1 MTKPVALRAAMT
13 RAMSQERTRS
23 RTREQLRGWS
33 PRKAKDVSSSTDS
46 RRSATSRSSS
56 KESKEDEI
64 IHYDWAAGQVL
75 NARYRLESLSGDGT
89 FGRVCL
95 ATDLVDRREVA
106 IKIIRDVRRYQENAK
121 VEAKILAEVARED
134 HRGKYHCCL
143 MFDTFTHDSRF
154 FCLVFEPL
162 GSSLYDVIK
171 KNHFRGLWLS
181 DVQKVAK
188 QSLKALKFLHGR
200 LQLTHTDLKAENILF
215 VERGAGIVSYFPRED
230 FWEASTG
237 NNARGHPYYR
247 PTRADIKLIDFGN
260 ATFANEHHS
269 SIINTRQYR
278 GPEVVMELGWD
289 HKSDIWSIGCI
300 LMELYTGELLFGTHD
315 NLEHLAL
322 MEKILRARLPQ
333 DMLLR
338 TTSEVRRNY
347 LRWKN
352 PHHGGELELN
362 WPGGASCSSESHVA
376 MQKKLPELVRR
387 RRVDEQ
393 LMDFVQKLLEFRPS
407 NRPSAEGALSHDF
420 LSLKID
426 DSDER
431 M

>member
-1 MTKPVALRAAMT
+1 M
-13 RAMSQERTRS
+13 
-23 RTREQLRGWS
+23 
-33 PRKAKDVSSSTDS
+33 
-46 RRSATSRSSS
+46 
-56 KESKEDEI
+56 
-64 IHYDWAAGQVL
+64 
-75 NARYRLESLSGDGT
+75 
-89 FGRVCL
+89 
-95 ATDLVDRREVA
+95 
-106 IKIIRDVRRYQENAK
+106 
-121 VEAKILAEVARED
+121 
-134 HRGKYHCCL
+134 
-143 MFDTFTHDSRF
+143 
-154 FCLVFEPL
+154 
-162 GSSLYDVIK
+162 
-171 KNHFRGLWLS
+171 
-181 DVQKVAK
+181 
-188 QSLKALKFLHGR
+188 
-200 LQLTHTDLKAENILF
+200 F